1 MKSPTFYGK
10 TVEVGPL
17 ANMLVKLAA
26 GRESTQNKLNEIV
39 AIYQKLTGNTLEV
52 AQLHSTLGRIIGR
65 TVHCCELQDILQN
78 QYSALITNIGKG
90 DHTTFVKPNIPAT
103 GEFKGVGFLEA
114 PRGML
119 SHWMVLKD
127 GIISNYQAVVPSTRN
142 SGPRNFNDDVGPY
155 EQSLVGT
162 PVADPNKPLEVVR
175 TIHSFDPCMACA
187 VHVVDADGNEVVSVK
202 VL

>member
-65 TVHCCELQDILQN
+65 TVHCCELQDILQKSIQCTDH
-78 QYSALITNIGKG
+78 QYRQRRSHHLC
-90 DHTTFVKPNIPAT
+90 
-103 GEFKGVGFLEA
+103 EA
-114 PRGML
+114 E
-119 SHWMVLKD
+119 H
-127 GIISNYQAVVPSTRN
+127 
-142 SGPRNFNDDVGPY
+142 SGYR
-155 EQSLVGT
+155 
-162 PVADPNKPLEVVR
+162 
-175 TIHSFDPCMACA
+175 
-187 VHVVDADGNEVVSVK
+187 
-202 VL
+202 

>member
-78 QYSALITNIGKG
+78 QYSALIQQP
-90 DHTTFVKPNIPAT
+90 HHQYRQRRSHH
-103 GEFKGVGFLEA
+103 LCEA
-114 PRGML
+114 E
-119 SHWMVLKD
+119 H
-127 GIISNYQAVVPSTRN
+127 
-142 SGPRNFNDDVGPY
+142 SGNG
-155 EQSLVGT
+155 
-162 PVADPNKPLEVVR
+162 
-175 TIHSFDPCMACA
+175 
-187 VHVVDADGNEVVSVK
+187 
-202 VL
+202 

>member
-52 AQLHSTLGRIIGR
+52 AQLHSTLGRIISR

-90 DHTTFVKPNIPAT
+90 DHHLCET
-103 GEFKGVGFLEA
+103 E
-114 PRGML
+114 
-119 SHWMVLKD
+119 H
-127 GIISNYQAVVPSTRN
+127 
-142 SGPRNFNDDVGPY
+142 SGNG
-155 EQSLVGT
+155 
-162 PVADPNKPLEVVR
+162 
-175 TIHSFDPCMACA
+175 
-187 VHVVDADGNEVVSVK
+187 
-202 VL
+202 

>member
-1 MKSPTFYGK
+1 
-10 TVEVGPL
+10 
-17 ANMLVKLAA
+17 
-26 GRESTQNKLNEIV
+26 STQNKLNEIV

-119 SHWMVLKD
+119 SHWMVIKD
-127 GIISNYQAVVPSTRN
+127 GIISNYQAVVPSTWN

>member
-119 SHWMVLKD
+119 SHWMVIKD
-127 GIISNYQAVVPSTRN
+127 GIISNYRAVVPSTRTLARVTLMMTSVRMN
-142 SGPRNFNDDVGPY
+142 SRWWARRLPIRINRWKWYVPFTHLTRAW
-155 EQSLVGT
+155 LVRYT
-162 PVADPNKPLEVVR
+162 
-175 TIHSFDPCMACA
+175 
-187 VHVVDADGNEVVSVK
+187 
-202 VL
+202 

>member
-1 MKSPTFYGK
+1 MCSSDLPTDSKNGSFLFPGGYIENADLSSYRPITSHSDEYLIKGIQESAKHSWYKDEAPQAPWEGTTIPAYDGWSDDGKYSWVKSPTFYGK

-103 GEFKGVGFLEA
+103 GEFKGVG
-114 PRGML
+114 
-119 SHWMVLKD
+119 
-127 GIISNYQAVVPSTRN
+127 
-142 SGPRNFNDDVGPY
+142 
-155 EQSLVGT
+155 
-162 PVADPNKPLEVVR
+162 
-175 TIHSFDPCMACA
+175 
-187 VHVVDADGNEVVSVK
+187 
-202 VL
+202 

>member
-26 GRESTQNKLNEIV
+26 GREYYQNKLNEIV

-78 QYSALITNIGKG
+78 QCDCT
-90 DHTTFVKPNIPAT
+90 DHQYRQRRSHH
-103 GEFKGVGFLEA
+103 LCEA
-114 PRGML
+114 E
-119 SHWMVLKD
+119 H
-127 GIISNYQAVVPSTRN
+127 
-142 SGPRNFNDDVGPY
+142 SGNG
-155 EQSLVGT
+155 
-162 PVADPNKPLEVVR
+162 
-175 TIHSFDPCMACA
+175 
-187 VHVVDADGNEVVSVK
+187 
-202 VL
+202 